1 MCKCLFEQTVILGDN
16 AKGIFIIIEGAVNVV
31 SENGQHVLATL
42 QEGHYFGEI
51 SVLFD
56 CPCTARVQTAT
67 KYV

>member
-1 MCKCLFEQTVILGDN
+1 LKKNVILGDS
-16 AKGIFIIIEGAVNVV
+16 AKGIFIIIEGSVNVV
-31 SENGQHVLATL
+31 SENGKHVLATL
-42 QEGHYFGEI
+42 QEGDYFGEI